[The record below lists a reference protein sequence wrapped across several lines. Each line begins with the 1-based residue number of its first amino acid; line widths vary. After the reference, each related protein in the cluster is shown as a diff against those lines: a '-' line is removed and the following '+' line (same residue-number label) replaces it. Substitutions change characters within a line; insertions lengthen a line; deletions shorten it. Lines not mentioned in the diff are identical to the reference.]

1 MKRKLLI
8 LILPLFLLFNV
19 FCFAAVNPKNGNFYV
34 GYMDFV
40 FSNSPMKLQ
49 ISRTYNS
56 KIADIGWFGVGWGSD
71 YETYLITLPG
81 GGVLMFNN
89 GSGKRDVQKPK
100 EWDMQDI
107 SVAID
112 ELVTA
117 MKTEGRL
124 TTPDE
129 ILKMKSR
136 LLNDQEVRH
145 TYWKKYLNKGMVR
158 NRVIAPGTKL
168 YSSCGCGGFEYIV
181 ATAEGFNRSNSNGNT
196 EFFNLAG
203 KLIKIEDAKGN
214 SLNFEFSDS
223 LFIKKI
229 SDNSGNFLLIDVNKN
244 GRIIQVADQKNR
256 VAKYEYDQKN
266 NLTYS
271 CDIGAHIYRYEY
283 DGNSNMTSIIY
294 TDGQRM
300 AIEYNKSGFA
310 TKVIYRDSTSTE
322 YQYPSVSDTEYGSVV
337 IQRNK
342 KDSITSKE
350 SRWYSL
356 KTDAIGTSWVWR
368 LSLIINDK
376 DSCIQ
381 IFNEAHHRIDTLF
394 KNKEIYKYS
403 YDIKGNLLKI
413 CEISGRCAD
422 VIITDNLLKTITVE
436 SRNFNFS
443 YDDKNTPLLV
453 TTPSGASLNCPV
465 NFSKAATDAELTQLE
480 LWLRVLS
487 YTYITDNIDNLWSR

>member
-1 MKRKLLI
+1 MNRKLLKVF
-8 LILPLFLLFNV
+8 LPVYLLFNV
-19 FCFAAVNPKNGNFYV
+19 VCFAGVNPKNGNFYV
-34 GYMDFV
+34 GYTDFV

-71 YETYLITLPG
+71 YETHLITLPG

-107 SVAID
+107 SLAID

-117 MKTEGRL
+117 MKTEGKL

-129 ILKMKSR
+129 ILNMKSK
-136 LLNDQEVRH
+136 LLNDQELRH
-145 TYWKKYLNKGMVR
+145 TYWKKYLNKGMVK
-158 NRVIAPGTKL
+158 NRVITPGTKL

-196 EFFNLAG
+196 EFFNLDG
-203 KLIKIEDAKGN
+203 KLIKIEDSNGN
-214 SLNFEFSDS
+214 SLHFEFSDS

-244 GRIIQVADQKNR
+244 GRIIQVTDQKNR
-256 VAKYEYDQKN
+256 LAKYEYDLKN
-266 NLTYS
+266 NLVYS
-271 CDIGAHIYRYEY
+271 CDIGANIYRFEY
-283 DGNSNMTSIIY
+283 DGNSNLTSIIY
-294 TDGQRM
+294 MDGLRM
-300 AIEYNKSGFA
+300 GVEYNKSGFA
-310 TKVIYRDSTSTE
+310 TKVVNRDGSSTE
-322 YQYPSVSDTEYGSVV
+322 YQYPNVSDTEYGSVV

-342 KDSITSKE
+342 KDSIINKE

-376 DSCIQ
+376 DSCVQ
-381 IFNEAHHRIDTLF
+381 IFNEAHHRIDTLY
-394 KNKEIYKYS
+394 KNKETYKYS
-403 YDIKGNLLKI
+403 YDIKGTLLKT
-413 CEISGRCAD
+413 CDISGRCAD
-422 VIITDNLLKTITVE
+422 ITISDNLLKTIGVE
-436 SRNFNFS
+436 SRIYNFS
-443 YDDKNTPLLV
+443 YDEKKKALSI
-453 TTPSGASLNCPV
+453 TTPSGTSLQCP
-465 NFSKAATDAELTQLE
+465 FKFLKSAPSAELDELE
-480 LWLRVLS
+480 RWFKALS
-487 YTYITDNIDNLWSR
+487 YTYLTDNIDNLWSR